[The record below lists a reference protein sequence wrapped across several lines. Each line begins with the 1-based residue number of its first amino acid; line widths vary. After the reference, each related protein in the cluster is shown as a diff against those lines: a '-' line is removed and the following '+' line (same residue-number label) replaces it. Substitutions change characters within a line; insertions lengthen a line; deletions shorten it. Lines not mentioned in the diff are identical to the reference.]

1 MRQEVWQRTPE
12 HFDAMSKILLEQDI
26 VAITLGGED
35 DNTDEYDLEADT
47 VTTSHLDKFAGMR
60 IKRASPRLDL
70 QCFCSVVWY
79 AYCFRTH
86 R

>member
-1 MRQEVWQRTPE
+1 MRQEVRQHTPE
-12 HFDAMSKILLEQDI
+12 LFDAMSKILLEQDI

-35 DNTDEYDLEADT
+35 DNMDEHDLEAARH
-47 VTTSHLDKFAGMR
+47 SHHPDKFAGMR
-60 IKRASPRLDL
+60 VKRASPRLDL
-70 QCFCSVVWY
+70 QWFCSVVWY